1 MYFSHAYLAVTCIAL
16 FEIVIGLTVG
26 GIHWIYIPEITT
38 DIQFGFVAAVHYLN
52 GVLISMVSESMFKYM
67 RPEGT
72 FLYYTLIS
80 LAFFIFDYYFFM
92 ETNGLS
98 DK

>member
-1 MYFSHAYLAVTCIAL
+1 MYFSYAYLAVSCLAF
-16 FEIVIGLTVG
+16 FEIVVGLTVG

-38 DIQFGFVAAVHYLN
+38 DIQFGFVASVHYLN
-52 GVLISMVSESMFKYM
+52 GVLISVVSESMFKYL

-80 LAFFIFDYYFFM
+80 LAFLIFDFIYF
-92 ETNGLS
+92 
-98 DK
+98 